1 MKRLLTLPLAL
12 FLVLSLAACSEGGDQ
27 TADMTK
33 EDMLA
38 AAETVDAAALAGET
52 TDDPAAAQETYCGK
66 ILEITA
72 PISAIEEDYIRL
84 RIGDNVTPARLDV
97 YLPAEE
103 LADLSDDQQV
113 TVVGITAPKI
123 EKQTAEGSTIP
134 VYYYTM
140 SSGYVTQTRFEMT
153 CSLVGPDLANN
164 AFYLNDGTSVQKRV
178 YFQNGVEVPT
188 DIWGK
193 EIRIAGTILYDE
205 GSSTYYEVYDAELLQ

>member
-1 MKRLLTLPLAL
+1 MKRLLALPLAL
-12 FLVLSLAACSEGGDQ
+12 FLALSLAACSEGGDPA
-27 TADMTK
+27 ADMTK

-38 AAETVDAAALAGET
+38 AAETVDAAALASET
-52 TDDPAAAQETYCGK
+52 ASDPAAAQETYCGK

-84 RIGDNVTPARLDV
+84 SIGSGVRLDL

-103 LADLSDDQQV
+103 LSALSDGQQV
-113 TVVGITAPKI
+113 TVVGSTGKQI
-123 EKQTAEGSTIP
+123 EEVTAEGSSVP
-134 VYYYTM
+134 AYYYTM

-153 CSLVGPDLANN
+153 CSLVGPNLANN
-164 AFYLNDGTSVQKRV
+164 AFYMNDGTSVQKRV